1 MLPWEYV
8 NPSDKVDA
16 ETFKVPLMRF
26 SPIPFWFWNSEMDE
40 EKMDWELK
48 EFKDKGINS
57 FFIHGRFGLKVP
69 YLSQEWFRKVEYAL
83 NKARDLGLKVWIY
96 DEYNWPSGTA
106 GLQVT
111 KKFPELRG
119 KILEAILWRF
129 KGPIFVFPTLG
140 DSRYM
145 DLKDVRL
152 IHAVAVSTKDLDKL
166 PSGLINLTPR
176 LAFGEAVSWES
187 PDEDITVMLFVE
199 KEVEWYINPFDAK
212 AVKKFMEFTH
222 EKYYETIG
230 KDFGSSVLGFYTDE
244 PAYYYY
250 RTGADIPAIPW
261 SKNFFKSF
269 LEEKGYD
276 LKDFLPALFLDVGK
290 KTAKIRCDFWEFIT
304 KVYAESFYKRIRDW
318 CNEHGVLSTG
328 HLLFEDDLR
337 RHVRC
342 EGNVFEHLKHLDV
355 VGVDHLY
362 PRIGTSENPEE
373 HVAPK
378 IASSAA
384 HHYGSPRALC
394 ESFGGIYWDTNF
406 ERMKWLTDWEY
417 VLGIDLLNPHGFHYS
432 IEGDRKRDWPPSQ
445 FYHHPFWKYYG
456 NFAEYVAR
464 LTYMLSGG
472 RHIADV
478 LLLFPIVSAWANY
491 VPQERNYLFDVIEK
505 DFYYLTDALLR
516 IHRDYDYIDEEILQK
531 AEIIGNKIRIGRE
544 SYSVLF
550 LPPVTTIKTTTL
562 RKIKEFYENGGKI
575 VAAVLL
581 PFQSA
586 EQGEDEEVSKT
597 VKKIFGVNP
606 IEIAKKIKYG
616 KDKSKITVI
625 KTENKSGGQA
635 YFIKTRNPLHVV
647 KPIQLIERTL
657 SEIVEEDVRIDDPEI
672 MYLHKAKGEVD
683 LYFITNPSEESRQF
697 TIDLKGEGKP
707 EIWNPEN
714 GEITDIP
721 VYTIENDRT
730 KMPLSLH
737 GHNSLFIV
745 LKPKNKQPH
754 ITNTNVIVDKIEKIG
769 KNSLNFTAYAEKPC
783 EAYVEVSHRNQEKKV
798 SMGKFEGPQIIALP
812 QNWRFTLE
820 DENALLLER
829 WKIKVDEEEKGLDE
843 GWHKLEYND
852 SEWID
857 AQCGPLSAYLD
868 EAPNAIWYRSKLFVK
883 GGNVEK
889 ILLDG
894 IKGQAFRIFINGKPV
909 KKEGSSSKLDVNIIE
924 VDVRGKVRLG
934 ENVLAIMIKPSSLKD
949 GLLDPIRLLGSFEV
963 QAEGKQLFLTSLRE
977 EILSGKSWTE
987 QGFPYYSGTLT
998 YEKEIYIQPSIIRKK
1013 ILLDC
1018 GNVRDH
1024 LEVIINGKH
1033 VALKLWRPY
1042 IIDLTSQLKA
1052 GKNEIKLKVTN
1063 TAANIITGKK
1073 VPSGLLSNI
1082 KLIAYDIHKLRIRV

>member
-1 MLPWEYV
+1 
-8 NPSDKVDA
+8 
-16 ETFKVPLMRF
+16 
-26 SPIPFWFWNSEMDE
+26 
-40 EKMDWELK
+40 
-48 EFKDKGINS
+48 
-57 FFIHGRFGLKVP
+57 
-69 YLSQEWFRKVEYAL
+69 
-83 NKARDLGLKVWIY
+83 
-96 DEYNWPSGTA
+96 
-106 GLQVT
+106 
-111 KKFPELRG
+111 
-119 KILEAILWRF
+119 LEAIIWRF
-129 KGPIFVFPTLG
+129 KGPTFVFPTLG

-145 DLKDVRL
+145 DLKDARL
-152 IHAVAVSTKDLDKL
+152 IHAVAVPTKDLNKL
-166 PSGLINLTPR
+166 PSSLINLTPR
-176 LAFGEAVSWES
+176 LAFGEAISWES

-199 KEVEWYINPFDAK
+199 KEVEWYIDPFDAM

-250 RTGADIPAIPW
+250 RTGEDIPAIPW

-276 LKDFLPALFLDVGK
+276 LKDFLPALFLDIGK

-304 KVYAESFYKRIRDW
+304 KVYAESFYKTIKDW
-318 CNEHGVLSTG
+318 CNEHGVLFTG

-342 EGNVFEHLKHLDV
+342 EGNIFEHLKHLDV

-373 HVAPK
+373 HIAPK

-384 HHYGSPRALC
+384 HHYGSPRVLC
-394 ESFGGIYWDTNF
+394 ESFGGIYWDANF

-445 FYHHPFWKYYG
+445 FYHHPFWKYYRK
-456 NFAEYVAR
+456 FAEYVAR

-491 VPQERNYLFDVIEK
+491 VPQERNYLFNIIEK

-516 IHRDYDYIDEEILQK
+516 IHRDYDYVDEEILQK
-531 AEIIGNKIRIGRE
+531 AEIINNKIEIRE

-575 VAAVLL
+575 VATVLL

-586 EQGEDEEVSKT
+586 EKGEDEEVSKT
-597 VKKIFGVNP
+597 VEKIFGVNP

-616 KDKSKITVI
+616 RDKTKIDVI
-625 KTENKSGGQA
+625 KTENKNGGQA

-647 KPIQLIERTL
+647 NPLQLIKRIL

-672 MYLHKAKGEVD
+672 MYLHKVKGGVD
-683 LYFITNPSEESRQF
+683 IYFITNLSEESRRF

-714 GEITDIP
+714 GEITDIL
-721 VYTIENDRT
+721 VYTIENGRT
-730 KMPLSLH
+730 KIPLSLH

-745 LKPKNKQPH
+745 LKPKNEQPH
-754 ITNTNVIVDKIEKIG
+754 VTNTNVIIDKIEKIG
-769 KNSLNFTAYAEKPC
+769 EKSLEITAYAEKPC
-783 EAYVEVSHRNQEKKV
+783 EAYVEVSYKNQQKKV
-798 SMGKFEGPQIIALP
+798 LIGKFEGPHIIALP
-812 QNWRFTLE
+812 QKWRLVLE

-829 WKIKVDEEEKGLDE
+829 WKIKLDEEEKGLDE
-843 GWHKLEYND
+843 GWHKPEYND
-852 SEWID
+852 SEWMD
-857 AQCGPLSAYLD
+857 VQCGPLSAYFD
-868 EAPNAIWYRSKLFVK
+868 EVPSAIWYRSKFFVK
-883 GGNVEK
+883 GGDVEK

-894 IKGQAFRIFINGKPV
+894 IKGRAFQIFINGEPV
-909 KKEGSSSKLDVNIIE
+909 RKEGSSSKLDVNIIE

-934 ENVLAIMIKPSSLKD
+934 ENVVAIMIKPSSLKD

-963 QAEGKQLFLTSLRE
+963 QAEGGQLFLTSLRE

-998 YEKEIYIQPSIIRKK
+998 YEKEIYIQPSLIGKK

-1018 GNVRDH
+1018 GDVRDH
-1024 LEVIINGKH
+1024 LEVIINGEH

-1042 IIDLTSQLKA
+1042 VIDVTPHLKA

-1063 TAANIITGKK
+1063 TAANIITGKRI
-1073 VPSGLLSNI
+1073 PSGLLSNI
-1082 KLIAYDIHKLRIRV
+1082 RLIAYDIHKVRIEV